1 MNTHPYPSDLSDEEW
16 AILGPLITPGKQAGH
31 PQLFGL
37 RRIVEAVF
45 YLLRTGCQW
54 RAMPHEYPPWPTVF
68 YHFAKWR
75 NQGTW
80 ERINTALRER
90 HRVLNGRKPQ
100 PTAAIIDSQ
109 SARTT
114 EAGGPRGYDAA
125 KKVSGRKRH
134 ILVDTEGSLLKARVH
149 PADIHDRRGAE
160 LLLEGLSREFPR
172 IALLWARLAQ
182 GSVRR
187 SRMEGQDEGD
197 SAYQGLKAWLAATL
211 GWVLTIS
218 KHWWTGLHG
227 VWLAPGQQPPEI
239 PRGFHVLKRRWVVER
254 TLAWIGRNRRMSR
267 DFEHLI
273 KTSEML
279 LYASMAR
286 VMLRRLAKQTHA
298 R

>member
-1 MNTHPYPSDLSDEEW
+1 VD
-16 AILGPLITPGKQAGH
+16 
-31 PQLFGL
+31 
-37 RRIVEAVF
+37 AVF

-54 RAMPHEYPPWPTVF
+54 HAMPYQYPPWSTVF

-75 NQGTW
+75 RQGTW
-80 ERINTALRER
+80 ERISTALRER
-90 HRVLNGRKPQ
+90 HRLLKGRKPQ

-109 SARTT
+109 SVRTT
-114 EAGGPRGYDAA
+114 EAGGPRGYDGA

-134 ILVDTEGSLLKARVH
+134 ILVDTEGNLLKARVH

-160 LLLEGLSREFPR
+160 LLLAGLAAQFPR
-172 IALLWARLAQ
+172 VAPLWARLAQ

-211 GWVLTIS
+211 GWALTIS

-239 PRGFHVLKRRWVVER
+239 PHGFHVLKRRWVVER

-267 DFEHLI
+267 DYERQI
-273 KTSEML
+273 KTSETL

-286 VMLRRLAKQTHA
+286 LTLRRLAKQAHA

>member
-16 AILGPLITPGKQAGH
+16 AILGPLVTPDRQAGH
-31 PQLFGL
+31 PRLFEL
-37 RRIVEAVF
+37 RRVVDAVF

-80 ERINTALRER
+80 ERINTVLRER
-90 HRVLNGRKPQ
+90 HRVAKGRKPQ

-109 SARTT
+109 SVRTT
-114 EAGGPRGYDAA
+114 EAGGPRGYDGA

-134 ILVDTEGSLLKARVH
+134 ILVDTEGNLLKARAH

-160 LLLEGLSREFPR
+160 LLLAGLAAQFPH
-172 IALLWARLAQ
+172 ITLLWA
-182 GSVRR
+182 
-187 SRMEGQDEGD
+187 D

-211 GWVLTIS
+211 GWALTIS

-227 VWLAPGQQPPEI
+227 MWLAPGQQPPEI

-267 DFEHLI
+267 DYERLI

-286 VMLRRLAKQTHA
+286 VTLCRLAKQTHA

>member
-1 MNTHPYPSDLSDEEW
+1 MRSPSGWDEH
-16 AILGPLITPGKQAGH
+16 APLPVRPERRGMGHSRTAHHTRQAGRP

-68 YHFAKWR
+68 HHFAKWR

-125 KKVSGRKRH
+125 KKVSGRKRP
-134 ILVDTEGSLLKARVH
+134 ILADTEGSLLKARVH

-172 IALLWARLAQ
+172 IA
-182 GSVRR
+182 
-187 SRMEGQDEGD
+187 
-197 SAYQGLKAWLAATL
+197 
-211 GWVLTIS
+211 
-218 KHWWTGLHG
+218 
-227 VWLAPGQQPPEI
+227 
-239 PRGFHVLKRRWVVER
+239 
-254 TLAWIGRNRRMSR
+254 
-267 DFEHLI
+267 
-273 KTSEML
+273 
-279 LYASMAR
+279 
-286 VMLRRLAKQTHA
+286 
-298 R
+298 

>member
-68 YHFAKWR
+68 HHFAKWR

-90 HRVLNGRKPQ
+90 HRVAKGRKPQ

-109 SARTT
+109 SVRTT
-114 EAGGPRGYDAA
+114 EAGGPRGYDGA

-134 ILVDTEGSLLKARVH
+134 ILVDTEGNLLKARAH

-160 LLLEGLSREFPR
+160 LLLAGLAAQFPH
-172 IALLWARLAQ
+172 ITLLWARLAE

-197 SAYQGLKAWLAATL
+197 SAYQGLKAWRATTL
-211 GWVLTIS
+211 GWALTIS

-227 VWLAPGQQPPEI
+227 VWLAPGQAPPEI

-267 DFEHLI
+267 DYERLI
-273 KTSEML
+273 ATGEML

-286 VMLRRLAKQTHA
+286 VTLHRLAKQVGA